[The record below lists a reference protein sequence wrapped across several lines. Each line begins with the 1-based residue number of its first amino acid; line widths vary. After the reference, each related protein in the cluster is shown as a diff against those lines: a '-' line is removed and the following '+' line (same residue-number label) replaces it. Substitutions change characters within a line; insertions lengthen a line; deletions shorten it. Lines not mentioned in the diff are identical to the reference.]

1 LLVGI
6 VKATV
11 IVREDVETE
20 FMVGDVGL
28 LAGVTSDA
36 ATTAVLEPTV
46 LTVFKFTVYPVPFMS
61 PVILNG
67 LEVVAT

>member
-1 LLVGI
+1 

-20 FMVGDVGL
+20 LMVGDVGL
-28 LAGVTSDA
+28 LAGVTSDDA
-36 ATTAVLEPTV
+36 MTAMLEPTL
-46 LTVFKFTVYPVPFMS
+46 LTDFKFTVYPVPFTS

-67 LEVVAT
+67 LEVEAT